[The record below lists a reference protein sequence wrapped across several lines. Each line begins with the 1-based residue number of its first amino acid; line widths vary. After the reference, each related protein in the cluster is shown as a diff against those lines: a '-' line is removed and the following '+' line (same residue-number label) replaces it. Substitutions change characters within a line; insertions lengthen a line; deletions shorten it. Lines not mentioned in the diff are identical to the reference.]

1 MRLQRRTSH
10 TIRELNLVPLIDVLL
25 VVLFFYMIISPMMSR
40 GLDVNLPKSE
50 SNTVKQEDRIVLTVT
65 RGQEVFVE
73 KERVDISRLR
83 GVLDS
88 IRKSKPQVNVYLRA
102 DRDAPYGAVVQVM
115 DVVKK
120 AGIDRL
126 GMVTEA
132 AGRRERPMKFSSG
145 KRIGQSGQQLT
156 TAVLFS
162 FFLHAILFVSI
173 LFLHFA
179 VWPRIYIPP
188 FYAVKLVDLPADT
201 SVPVQAPRVRR
212 PGRARETRGEAGAAK
227 AQGPKKAGAGR
238 EDRTER
244 AACPT

>member
-1 MRLQRRTSH
+1 MKLQRRTSH

-50 SNTVKQEDRIVLTVT
+50 SNTVKPEDRIVLTVT

-120 AGIDRL
+120 AGIDKL
-126 GMVTEA
+126 GMVTES
-132 AGRRERPMKFSSG
+132 AGGESG
-145 KRIGQSGQQLT
+145 R
-156 TAVLFS
+156 
-162 FFLHAILFVSI
+162 
-173 LFLHFA
+173 
-179 VWPRIYIPP
+179 
-188 FYAVKLVDLPADT
+188 
-201 SVPVQAPRVRR
+201 
-212 PGRARETRGEAGAAK
+212 
-227 AQGPKKAGAGR
+227 
-238 EDRTER
+238 
-244 AACPT
+244 